1 MPARTPTVQWRLFM
15 VRIILPTALTVML
28 FLSGIFLFVVPVIER
43 NSLDHKKEMIRELA
57 NSAGTIIARFEND
70 EQRGLLPREEAQRL
84 AIEQIRTLQYGQQM
98 KDYFWINDMQPRMIL
113 HPDRAD
119 LIGRDVSGFKDADG
133 KPVFREVV
141 DIVQKQGSGYVQY
154 RWQMPDDPGR
164 IATKLSYVKGF
175 PAWGWV
181 LGTGIYIEDLKEE
194 NALLADR
201 IIKVSL
207 GILIVI
213 VLLLT
218 SAIMQAYRSEVF
230 RRRAE
235 QALQQSEERYRTI
248 FENTGTATCIIAEDM
263 TISLVNSMFE
273 ELSGFA
279 KTGIEGKKALHDFVH
294 ADDYEWMEGYHY
306 ARIFNPSSAPRNY
319 EFRFVDR
326 AGSIKDIFMTI
337 AVVPET
343 RLCVA
348 SFLDMTEHK
357 RALRVR
363 AESEERFKS
372 LVENSLVGIYILQD
386 SKIVYHNPEQERLF
400 GPLSPD
406 FRIGNYEKV
415 YPEDVPKVQQFYERI
430 LSGELNR
437 MDIDYRFYSMGGDG
451 GYAPVRWAY
460 CRATA
465 IDYLGRRAVLV
476 NMMDVTRAKELEY
489 MLGIKDKMISLG
501 HVAAGIAHE
510 IRNPLSGINIFLDS
524 IRENFQDAESSDDIR
539 SLISQAQA
547 AAGKIESVVKGV
559 LDFARPG
566 TPRFDMAGINGPI
579 QDALK
584 LTMVMLRKSDIA
596 VETDLAE
603 NLQPVHIDVQQM
615 EQVLLNLITNAAE
628 ALKSAQG
635 ERRIAIRTFAEEQS
649 VVVQFSDSGGGI
661 PPEQY
666 DKIFDPF
673 YTTKKD
679 GSGIGLS
686 IVRRIVADHRGRI
699 TAGRS
704 VWGGALF
711 EIRLPSGASPSGA
724 ST

>member
-1 MPARTPTVQWRLFM
+1 MPQRTPTAQWHLFM
-15 VRIILPTALTVML
+15 VRIILPTALTLML
-28 FLSGIFLFVVPVIER
+28 FLAGIFLFIVPVIER
-43 NSLDHKKEMIRELA
+43 NSLDHKKEMIRELTDF
-57 NSAGTIIARFEND
+57 AGTIITRFEND
-70 EQRGLLPREEAQRL
+70 EQRGLLPRQEAQRL
-84 AIEQIRTLQYGQQM
+84 AVEQIRTLQYGRQM

-113 HPDRAD
+113 HPYRTD
-119 LIGRDVSGFKDADG
+119 LIGRDVSGFLDADG
-133 KPVFREVV
+133 KPVFKEVI
-141 DIVQKQGSGYVQY
+141 DIVKKQGSGYVQY
-154 RWQMPDDPGR
+154 RWQLPDNPGR
-164 IATKLSYVKGF
+164 IATKLSYVQGF
-175 PAWGWV
+175 PSWGWV
-181 LGTGIYIEDLKEE
+181 LGTGMYIEDLKEE
-194 NALLADR
+194 NAHLVDR
-201 IIKVSL
+201 IIQVSQ

-213 VLLLT
+213 VLLL
-218 SAIMQAYRSEVF
+218 SSSIIQAYRSDLF

-235 QALQQSEERYRTI
+235 QALQQSEEKYRTI

-263 TISLVNSMFE
+263 TIALVNSMFE
-273 ELSGFA
+273 ELSGFT
-279 KTGIEGKKALHDFVH
+279 KTEIEGKKALHDFVH

-326 AGSIKDIFMTI
+326 SGCIKDIFMTI
-337 AVVPET
+337 AVVPDT
-343 RLCVA
+343 KLCVA

-363 AESEERFKS
+363 AESEERLKS
-372 LVENSLVGIYILQD
+372 LVENSLIGIYILQD
-386 SKIVYHNPEQERLF
+386 SKIVYYNPEQERLF
-400 GPLSPD
+400 GPISPD

-415 YPEDVPKVQQFYERI
+415 YPEDVPKVQEFYERI

-437 MDIDYRFYSMGGDG
+437 MDIDYRFYSMGSESAH
-451 GYAPVRWAY
+451 APVRWAY

-465 IDYLGRRAVLV
+465 IDYMGRRAVLV

-524 IRENFQDAESSDDIR
+524 IRENFEDAESSGDIR
-539 SLISQAQA
+539 NLISQAQA

-579 QDALK
+579 QDALM
-584 LTMVMLRKSDIA
+584 LTLVTLRKSDIS

-603 NLQPVHIDVQQM
+603 NLPPVHIDVQQM
-615 EQVLLNLITNAAE
+615 EQVMLNLITNAAE
-628 ALKSAQG
+628 ALRNARE

-673 YTTKKD
+673 YTTKSD

-699 TAGRS
+699 TVSRS

-711 EIRLPSGASPSGA
+711 EIRLPSGALS
-724 ST
+724 

>member
-1 MPARTPTVQWRLFM
+1 
-15 VRIILPTALTVML
+15 
-28 FLSGIFLFVVPVIER
+28 VPR
-43 NSLDHKKEMIRELA
+43 
-57 NSAGTIIARFEND
+57 
-70 EQRGLLPREEAQRL
+70 QEAQRL
-84 AIEQIRTLQYGQQM
+84 AIEQIRALNYGQQM
-98 KDYFWINDMQPRMIL
+98 KDYFWINDMQPRMLL
-113 HPDRAD
+113 HPYRAD
-119 LIGRDVSGFKDADG
+119 LIGKDLSGFLDADG
-133 KPVFREVV
+133 KPVFKEVIDV
-141 DIVQKQGSGYVQY
+141 VRRQGSGYVQY
-154 RWQMPDDPGR
+154 RWPLPDDPGR

-175 PAWGWV
+175 PDWGWV
-181 LGTGIYIEDLKEE
+181 LGTGMYIEDLKEE
-194 NALLADR
+194 NALLVRR
-201 IIKVSL
+201 IMQVSL
-207 GILIVI
+207 GILVVI
-213 VLLLT
+213 VLLL
-218 SAIMQAYRSEVF
+218 SSVILQAYRNERL
-230 RRRAE
+230 RRSAE

-279 KTGIEGKKALHDFVH
+279 KADIEGKKVLHDFVH

-326 AGSIKDIFMTI
+326 SGSIQDIFMTI
-337 AVVPET
+337 AVIPDT

-372 LVENSLVGIYILQD
+372 LVENSLTGIYILQD
-386 SKIVYHNPEQERLF
+386 SKIVYYNPEQERLF
-400 GPLSPD
+400 GPISPD

-415 YPEDVPKVQQFYERI
+415 YPDDVPKVREFYERI
-430 LSGELNR
+430 ESGELSR
-437 MDIDYRFYSMGGDG
+437 LDVDYRFYSMGGAAG
-451 GYAPVRWAY
+451 QAPVRWAY

-489 MLGIKDKMISLG
+489 MLSIKDKMISLG

-524 IRENFQDAESSDDIR
+524 IRENFEDAESSDDIR

-566 TPRFDMAGINGPI
+566 TPRFDMAVINGPI

-584 LTMVMLRKSDIA
+584 LTMVMLRKADIA
-596 VETDLAE
+596 VETNLAE
-603 NLQPVHIDVQQM
+603 DLQPVHIDVQQI

-628 ALKSAQG
+628 ALKSIQG
-635 ERRIAIRTFAEEQS
+635 ERRIAIKTFSEEQS
-649 VVVQFSDSGGGI
+649 VVVQFSDSGSGI

-686 IVRRIVADHRGRI
+686 IVRRIVEDHRGRI

-704 VWGGALF
+704 PWGGALF
-711 EIRLPSGASPSGA
+711 EIRLPSGASS
-724 ST
+724 

>member
-1 MPARTPTVQWRLFM
+1 M
-15 VRIILPTALTVML
+15 
-28 FLSGIFLFVVPVIER
+28 
-43 NSLDHKKEMIRELA
+43 
-57 NSAGTIIARFEND
+57 
-70 EQRGLLPREEAQRL
+70 
-84 AIEQIRTLQYGQQM
+84 
-98 KDYFWINDMQPRMIL
+98 
-113 HPDRAD
+113 
-119 LIGRDVSGFKDADG
+119 
-133 KPVFREVV
+133 
-141 DIVQKQGSGYVQY
+141 
-154 RWQMPDDPGR
+154 
-164 IATKLSYVKGF
+164 
-175 PAWGWV
+175 
-181 LGTGIYIEDLKEE
+181 
-194 NALLADR
+194 
-201 IIKVSL
+201 
-207 GILIVI
+207 
-213 VLLLT
+213 
-218 SAIMQAYRSEVF
+218 
-230 RRRAE
+230 
-235 QALQQSEERYRTI
+235 
-248 FENTGTATCIIAEDM
+248 
-263 TISLVNSMFE
+263 
-273 ELSGFA
+273 
-279 KTGIEGKKALHDFVH
+279 H

-337 AVVPET
+337 AVVPDT

-372 LVENSLVGIYILQD
+372 LVENSLIGIYILQD
-386 SKIVYHNPEQERLF
+386 SKIVYYNPEQERLF

-415 YPEDVPKVQQFYERI
+415 YPEDVPKVREFYERI
-430 LSGELNR
+430 LSGQADR
-437 MDIDYRFYSMGGDG
+437 MDVDYRFYPMGEGAG
-451 GYAPVRWAY
+451 HNPVRWAF

-510 IRNPLSGINIFLDS
+510 IRNPLSGINIFLDA
-524 IRENFQDAESSDDIR
+524 IRENFEDAESSDDIR

-596 VETDLAE
+596 VETALAE
-603 NLQPVHIDVQQM
+603 DLQPVHIDVQQM

-628 ALKSAQG
+628 ALKSSPG

-649 VVVQFSDSGGGI
+649 VVVQFSDSGDGI

-666 DKIFDPF
+666 DTIFDPF